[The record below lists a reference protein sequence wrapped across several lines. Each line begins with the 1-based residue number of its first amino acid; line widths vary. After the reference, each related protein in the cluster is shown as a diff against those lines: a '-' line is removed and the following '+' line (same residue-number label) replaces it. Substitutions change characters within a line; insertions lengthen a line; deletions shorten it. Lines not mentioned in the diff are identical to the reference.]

1 MSRRHGD
8 LTSNIADTAPLRAT
22 SPAMSSRA
30 AESERLY
37 DILRALGLKPST
49 DDSRDR
55 IPGAEID
62 FRRAAPHHCE
72 NDTILLAVSVGSV
85 KLTNATNNERQV
97 VALGCAW
104 LDTRALDGLPA
115 GSKGALWTAQA
126 ESYAYALAGRQREAE
141 ARGFTG
147 SWESNDVR
155 DITPRQ
161 LCGWLGTGR
170 EPGRTERRRCVLIL
184 DEDTLSREALERETR
199 HRLDL
204 MPGIVDAFNFVDFY
218 NTLKPEGD
226 LHHAPLDGIYGTM
239 GLSTAH
245 TLDVKERAY
254 RMLAAT
260 IAVSLEAAAASTS
273 VAPPAA
279 RSRIDFAGP
288 IVPRSLPSRPQP
300 STSSAPRVNSEA
312 WDIPLPVSSLDLD
325 LQRSLP
331 ADYDD
336 CSFTKD
342 DQATTICDGTQ
353 VTRRPVRIE
362 HRVARYSEMS
372 DHLANWL
379 ITYAQQHERISI
391 KAPVGQNY
399 ELLARNLVGHLAMPG
414 SVSQYIDEIVQLRT
428 FVSTWYEDM
437 QRFHPSL
444 ETSKVAR
451 STEKHRAFVG
461 VLENLRMIL

>member
-1 MSRRHGD
+1 
-8 LTSNIADTAPLRAT
+8 
-22 SPAMSSRA
+22 MSSRA

-147 SWESNDVR
+147 SWESNDAR
-155 DITPRQ
+155 
-161 LCGWLGTGR
+161 
-170 EPGRTERRRCVLIL
+170 
-184 DEDTLSREALERETR
+184 
-199 HRLDL
+199 
-204 MPGIVDAFNFVDFY
+204 Y

-379 ITYAQQHERISI
+379 ITYAQQHE
-391 KAPVGQNY
+391 
-399 ELLARNLVGHLAMPG
+399 
-414 SVSQYIDEIVQLRT
+414 
-428 FVSTWYEDM
+428 
-437 QRFHPSL
+437 
-444 ETSKVAR
+444 
-451 STEKHRAFVG
+451 
-461 VLENLRMIL
+461 